1 MTLRAIVTDIEGT
14 TSSIRFVH
22 EVLFPYARAQ
32 LRPFLGAHGA
42 EPEVEEI
49 QAAVAEEGGVDAA
62 DLDAV
67 VATLERFIDE
77 DRKWTPL
84 KTLQGLIWAQGYAD
98 GALQGHIYDDA
109 VTALKRWHDA
119 GLALYVYSSGS
130 VAAQQL
136 LFGHSLAGDLTH
148 LFSGYF
154 DTRVGPKRTLG
165 SYQAIAATLELPGD
179 AIMFLSDVVEEL
191 DAARAAGLKTAL
203 LVRPEDS
210 PLDLA
215 RAAETTHLAVARMT
229 DLPLER
235 LA

>member
-22 EVLFPYARAQ
+22 EVLFPYARGQ
-32 LRPFLGAHGA
+32 LRPFLGVHGA
-42 EPEVEEI
+42 EPEVRDI
-49 QAAVAEEGGVDAA
+49 RAAVAEEGGVDAA

-98 GALQGHIYDDA
+98 GALKGHIYEDA

-136 LFGHSLAGDLTH
+136 LFGHSLAGDLTP

-154 DTRVGPKRTLG
+154 DTRVGPKRTLE
-165 SYQAIAATLELPGD
+165 SYQAIAATLELPAG

-210 PLDLA
+210 TLDLA